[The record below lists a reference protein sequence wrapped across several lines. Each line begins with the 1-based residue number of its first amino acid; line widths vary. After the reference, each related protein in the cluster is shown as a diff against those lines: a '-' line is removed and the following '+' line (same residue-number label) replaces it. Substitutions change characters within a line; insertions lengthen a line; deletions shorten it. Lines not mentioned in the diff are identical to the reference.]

1 MSKKKYRFNNCT
13 KADLDRMIKDKKRLN
28 TDYDGDKVELVAS
41 VSEVPVKNKF
51 VVRPKLRNIEF
62 IWALGKK
69 VF

>member
-13 KADLDRMIKDKKRLN
+13 KADLDRMIKDKKRS
-28 TDYDGDKVELVAS
+28 TDYDGDKIELVAS
-41 VSEVPVKNKF
+41 VSEVPVKKKF
-51 VVRPKLRNIEF
+51 VIKPKLRNIEF